1 MTTQTE
7 LSFDDIKKNWA
18 TYTGILG
25 RLKDDQLNALL
36 DGLGQRLALSPANQT
51 TGQYGAFPGGLVAT
65 SLQMGKDMQALNEF
79 HGNPCDIKSIYKIG
93 FLHDIGR
100 VGTMER
106 DFFLEQDSE
115 WHREKLGHQFKIN
128 STIQTTHIQRTLFLV
143 NQFQIVLSEEEFDA
157 LLSVDDNEAKNQLGA
172 ILLHVRNML
181 INTEETE

>member
-1 MTTQTE
+1 MTNQTE
-7 LSFDDIKKNWA
+7 ISFEDIKKNWA

-25 RLKDDQLNALL
+25 RLKDPQINSLL
-36 DGLGQRLALSPANQT
+36 ETLGQRLALCPANQI
-51 TGQYGAFPGGLVAT
+51 TGQYGAFAGGLVAT

-106 DFFLEQDSE
+106 DFFLDQDSD

-128 STIQTTHIQRTLFLV
+128 QTIQTTHIQRTLFLV
-143 NQFQIVLSEEEFDA
+143 NQFQIVLTEDEFDA

-181 INTEETE
+181 INQEETD